1 MKTTHITL
9 GDKTYKVELPSNG
22 DQEGPPRVD
31 GQPIPVDLRE
41 LQPGLL
47 SLLLTTPEGR
57 IQSFHCLADPS
68 VDDPAILINGHRI
81 PYTVTDPRSLRAT
94 SATASATGP
103 RPLKSPMPG
112 RIIRVLVA
120 QGDEVEQGQ
129 GCVVIEAMKMQN
141 ELKAP
146 RAGKVSKLTATVG
159 ETVPANAVLLII
171 E

>member
-9 GDKTYKVELPSNG
+9 GNKTYKVELPA
-22 DQEGPPRVD
+22 EGPPLVD
-31 GQPIPVDLRE
+31 GKPIPVDLRE
-41 LQPGLL
+41 LQPGIL

-57 IQSFHCLADPS
+57 TRSFHCLADPS
-68 VDDPAILINGHRI
+68 TDDPAILINGQRSAYAI
-81 PYTVTDPRSLRAT
+81 SDPRSLRAT
-94 SATASATGP
+94 TAKTSATGP
-103 RPLKSPMPG
+103 KPLKSPMPG
-112 RIIRVLVA
+112 RIVRVLVA

-146 RAGKVSKLTATVG
+146 KAGKVSKLTAIVG
-159 ETVPANAVLLII
+159 ETVPANAILLII